1 MNQKKT
7 GEFLKQLR
15 KEKNLTQE
23 QLAEKL
29 FVSGRTVSRW
39 ETGKSLPDIMSIINL
54 SELYQISLDEL
65 LKGDLKLREKINK
78 DVNNAKNNE
87 KLILTTAIIIFVVML
102 IYTISKVIGG
112 PFSDFCKEAIT
123 WVLGGIALAF
133 AMAYLNSKNK

>member
-1 MNQKKT
+1 MEINQK
-7 GEFLKQLR
+7 LKNAR
-15 KEKNLTQE
+15 INMNLTQE
-23 QLAEKL
+23 DVAEKIMI
-29 FVSGRTVSRW
+29 SRQTISNW
-39 ETGKSLPDIMSIINL
+39 ENGKSLPDIMSIINL

-112 PFSDFCKEAIT
+112 PFSDFCKESIT

-133 AMAYLNSKNK
+133 AIAYLNSKNK

>member
-1 MNQKKT
+1 MKINQK
-7 GEFLKQLR
+7 LKNAR
-15 KEKNLTQE
+15 INMNLTQE
-23 QLAEKL
+23 DVAEKIMI
-29 FVSGRTVSRW
+29 SRQTISNW
-39 ETGKSLPDIMSIINL
+39 ENGKSLPDIMSIINL

-112 PFSDFCKEAIT
+112 PFSDFCKEAMT

>member
-1 MNQKKT
+1 MEINQK
-7 GEFLKQLR
+7 LKNAR
-15 KEKNLTQE
+15 INMNLTQE
-23 QLAEKL
+23 DVAEKIMI
-29 FVSGRTVSRW
+29 SRQTISNW
-39 ETGKSLPDIMSIINL
+39 ENGKSLPDIMSIINL

-112 PFSDFCKEAIT
+112 PFSDFCKEVIT